1 MDEKDCSIFISHAA
15 IDQEMAI
22 FLKDCIG
29 NALPNHKIFVSSD
42 PENLKLADEWVVKIL
57 KALETAKFVLVLATE
72 RGLSRKWV
80 WFEAGR
86 TWFSG
91 VKMLPCC
98 VGTLRKSN
106 LPAPFSGHMG
116 ANLDE
121 PKDVQSL
128 FKCLMELF
136 GDLAETPDW
145 DQLARTMI
153 RLNIQA
159 EERKKLLDDPFIA
172 ERIRQ

>member
-15 IDQEMAI
+15 VDQEMAV

-29 NALPNHKIFVSSD
+29 KAPPSHKVFVSSD
-42 PENLKLADEWVVKIL
+42 PEELKLADEWVPKIL
-57 KALETAKFVLVLATE
+57 NALESTKSVLVLATE

-98 VGTLRKSN
+98 LGTLRKSN
-106 LPAPFSGHMG
+106 LPAPFSGRMG
-116 ANLDE
+116 PTLTN
-121 PKDVQSL
+121 PKTYSRCSNAPWRFSGGVS
-128 FKCLMELF
+128 
-136 GDLAETPDW
+136 GN
-145 DQLARTMI
+145 ARLGAA
-153 RLNIQA
+153 RDN
-159 EERKKLLDDPFIA
+159 DDSA
-172 ERIRQ
+172 